1 MLDDDIGV
9 GLDRDSIARVVLKK
23 PRRRGQKVMPAQ
35 ASAQKMR
42 VEDVGDLA
50 DAKDRAWIFKDH
62 KKTHAAGLIGG
73 VQLHEHPLGL
83 GDQRL
88 DIGGFFLVLELRQVE
103 DQRLFEVPISEEMQR
118 EIKEMQRQWVAV
130 EQVIPVGQGEPWNAL
145 DGVREMIFL
154 ELVNLWFVWVFWVFF
169 AQCDGALEAAAQGI
183 RRAQKI
189 AHNRRLGVLVIGP
202 PARIGPRRLDQL
214 RD

>member
-62 KKTHAAGLIGG
+62 KKTHAPGLIGG

-130 EQVIPVGQGEPWNAL
+130 EQVIPVGQGEPRKSAGWGPRVDL
-145 DGVREMIFL
+145 LKVRRLLFGRG
-154 ELVNLWFVWVFWVFF
+154 FWVF
-169 AQCDGALEAAAQGI
+169 L
-183 RRAQKI
+183 RAVHGW
-189 AHNRRLGVLVIGP
+189 ARSSGP
-202 PARIGPRRLDQL
+202 GN
-214 RD
+214 